1 VEKLDTA
8 INSILDTPSIRQR
21 LFDLGMEPLSESPPA
36 FSTRIQKDYE
46 KYGAMIKAAQIK
58 IE

>member
-1 VEKLDTA
+1 
-8 INSILDTPSIRQR
+8 
-21 LFDLGMEPLSESPPA
+21 MESPSA
-36 FSTRIQKDYE
+36 FSARIQKDYE